1 MSPVQKIP
9 DPADRTNIL
18 YYDAIAAEYESMLNN
33 DVKNL
38 LIRDAVSKKFLTV
51 VKGGHVLDFGGG
63 TGLDFGW
70 MIKHR
75 YLISFCEPSHA
86 MRQIA
91 VLRVQKN
98 YPDAA
103 VSFLNDEQADFRNW
117 TDSFPFGETLD
128 AALAN
133 FAVINC
139 IPDIGL
145 LFEKLS
151 MALKPGGQL
160 IALVLDDHFLK
171 RLRSNPGAAIGSIF
185 SRKPVNLVIDY
196 KNQRQNV
203 YIYSVSA
210 IRKASIPNFDLISYS
225 RLKGYG
231 FRLIHL
237 IRK

>member
-1 MSPVQKIP
+1 MHKIP
-9 DPADRTNIL
+9 DQADRTNIF

-38 LIRDAVSKKFLTV
+38 LIRDTVAKKFLTV
-51 VKGGHVLDFGGG
+51 VKGGHVLDLGGG
-63 TGLDFGW
+63 TGLDIGW
-70 MIKHR
+70 LIKHG
-75 YLISFCEPSHA
+75 YPITFCEPSQA

-91 VLRVQKN
+91 MEKMQKDC
-98 YPDAA
+98 PDSAIF
-103 VSFLNDEQADFRNW
+103 FLDDEQSDFRNW
-117 TDSFPFGETLD
+117 TDSFPFDEGMD

-151 MALKPGGQL
+151 LALKPGGHL
-160 IALVLDDHFLK
+160 IALVLDDPFLK
-171 RLRSNPGAAIGSIF
+171 RLLSNPRGTIRSIF
-185 SRKPVNLVIDY
+185 SHKPVTLIVVY
-196 KNQRQNV
+196 KNQRQKV
-203 YIYSVSA
+203 YLYSVST
-210 IRKASIPNFDLISYS
+210 IRKASIPKFDLISQN